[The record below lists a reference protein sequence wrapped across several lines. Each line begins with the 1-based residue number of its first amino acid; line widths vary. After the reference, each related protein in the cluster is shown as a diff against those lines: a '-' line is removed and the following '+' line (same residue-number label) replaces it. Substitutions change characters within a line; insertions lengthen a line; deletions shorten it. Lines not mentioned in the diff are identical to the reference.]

1 MERIFKHSHNP
12 LLYSELSIGHCDFIE
27 LAERCELL
35 TQIILDCDT
44 VESAQPVCRC
54 LVSYLEALTQAIDR
68 AMPDYRIVELTVEHL
83 PDQEKEWLFSDSE
96 ILCEYCLTLAG
107 VLSAGLNATH
117 AFSTLAGLLHDLVSY
132 MASELKAPR
141 FTASPMQP
149 S

>member
-1 MERIFKHSHNP
+1 MERASKQSHNP
-12 LLYSELSIGHCDFIE
+12 LLYSELNIGLCDFIE

-35 TQIILDCDT
+35 TQIILDCNT

-68 AMPDYRIVELTVEHL
+68 AMPDYRIMELTVEHL
-83 PDQEKEWLFSDSE
+83 PNKEKEWLFTDSE

-107 VLSAGLNATH
+107 ILSAEMDATL

-132 MASELKAPR
+132 MASELKEPR
-141 FTASPMQP
+141 FTTSQ
-149 S
+149 SQLS